1 MKCKEG
7 TFNSTSSQPS
17 LVIRLPTQNIGRAS
31 ASQAWKTREL
41 AEHLY
46 QIGSFLFTMK
56 SYVNYLISM
65 LSALYAHLRLTCVQ
79 ESKILFLWICTHI
92 VEFCAL
98 FKYHPYLEK
107 WRRLPDNCEHRKEEP
122 RDPLSFYSDAL
133 LCSLLE
139 RVLCFAVNCFC
150 RSLLE
155 PLCRTTL
162 LENCWAEGTQGKKS
176 QCSQCL
182 ACVLPAETCPSPLLP
197 GCKALAFVC

>member
-1 MKCKEG
+1 
-7 TFNSTSSQPS
+7 
-17 LVIRLPTQNIGRAS
+17 V
-31 ASQAWKTREL
+31 

-46 QIGSFLFTMK
+46 QIGSFVFTMK

-92 VEFCAL
+92 VDFCAL

-107 WRRLPDNCEHRKEEP
+107 WRRLPDSCKHCKEEP
-122 RDPLSFYSDAL
+122 WDPLSFTVALYCVVSWEGFCAL
-133 LCSLLE
+133 LLQNF
-139 RVLCFAVNCFC
+139 VMFI
-150 RSLLE
+150 
-155 PLCRTTL
+155 TTL

-182 ACVLPAETCPSPLLP
+182 AWVLPAETCPSPPLP
-197 GCKALAFVC
+197 NCKALAFIC